1 VFSLIFKACIKV
13 QFMNNGVRRHI
24 VIKIIIDYILLPE
37 FELQPYYYNHITML
51 HQLKFKGLLMH
62 FKKSIIALA
71 LASTLAACGG
81 SSSPSTPKA
90 PVVPVET
97 VVDGRAIKGVL
108 TNAVVT
114 VYKFV
119 DGAPILLTEDELKE
133 ADVSTDASGNYSFTV
148 LNYDGPIKIE
158 LSPSTDPSE
167 PTTMICDAPAGCGD
181 TPFGVEI
188 NLTAADP
195 TFKLAAISVV
205 DKDSQGAV
213 KMNVSALT
221 HLAAALIEADEVGI
235 TADSISTNSQKI
247 ATTFG
252 INGDITKLEPTVID
266 GTGKNVAKEDNE
278 AELRYGSINAGI
290 MAALFS
296 GENDGTD
303 VLSSK
308 LKDVA
313 LKLVANDGELLGS
326 QDDDDSTFELALNDI
341 TKGQTAVLAA
351 AAEAN
356 KEDSVESTI
365 DLAQLETE
373 LENELIFKLS
383 TIGDDGFVKV
393 ITDVPTEGDAVA
405 KAKAMVEDVRL
416 FSHLFKKDSNEGKDI
431 RQGDKYTELME
442 NANTMINAEADS
454 FELLGNISVLVS
466 DLNVNYKNGVLT
478 EEAAKA
484 GINIADHLTG
494 VTGTII
500 YQAETATGGILFKV
514 NAISGDEK
522 VSLTTGAEFSADK
535 KSITLSVNG
544 TVESAGAKFTL
555 AEGSFAQVDLDT
567 AASRDVIENDTYV
580 GNVVSAELK
589 LDLTLEQKATSAV
602 TNPITFTGMLHTTL
616 LPVAEH
622 VLYDDWGYNNDSG
635 QYGRIYHKP
644 AVETFA
650 LPDML
655 SLSGEFNSLDGDSIS
670 AALTVSINN
679 LEDYKAPDFKFIGK
693 PVDDVV
699 TITLNENLIEAR
711 VSDKVIADDEEE
723 SNRSETTFT
732 KGSETG
738 EWFAL
743 IKYIND
749 NHPNI
754 IEEKRHY
761 SRRFDSGLTE
771 KGIQYTVAD
780 LELDLNDSNKNEF
793 WATSI
798 RITPIDSTGDGNADY
813 YNVSERTSESNTI
826 SQLSELVNDD
836 GDILDQS
843 QWYMTVHGSPSIDD
857 YVKKYFFDMPANPLT
872 IDTLAKVFTRF
883 ELNDGEWNFNI
894 KDVGEVNIEFTEE
907 ELDQVANGTITTL
920 NPTAY
925 LIKPII
931 KDALSIEVSDDA
943 NTVTA
948 ASAGVFT
955 ATHTFSGGAG
965 EEFTYRVEGTKSNGH
980 SSSLSVWSEV
990 YATNGDNDN
999 GLDIP
1004 DVIVNSV
1011 IEEAYEGSSK
1021 YSHKLKF
1028 KAVDDQLEGEVG
1040 FGIADRIEVYY
1051 IGGWNHIIKDDG
1063 ALVNVNSHDDSS
1075 DDVVVDFTG
1084 SSWLMASFDAYSDFD
1099 WSTEAWGGYYNNP
1112 LPFNPLTIDSAL
1124 EAMTAIFLHS
1134 EDYQGS
1140 RWIDDIGEVEVV
1152 LHEGKNKDK
1161 LLAITAGSTTLF
1173 DGINTSADT
1182 NNLLEDEN
1190 TFLKGNAALTL
1201 EAILGDYQVK
1211 MQLSG
1216 ERTAFEAGEF
1226 DLAMSYRLPD
1236 EASQRSFTVQYNT
1249 EEEDSLTASNFE
1261 GVVLVLKEAD
1271 DKVSGTQV
1279 IGQILVGPEQFE
1291 AATIEDRDGAVFI
1304 IYSDIDGDGIKEE
1317 ESL

>member
-1 VFSLIFKACIKV
+1 
-13 QFMNNGVRRHI
+13 
-24 VIKIIIDYILLPE
+24 
-37 FELQPYYYNHITML
+37 
-51 HQLKFKGLLMH
+51 MH
-62 FKKSIIALA
+62 FKKSIIALT
-71 LASTLAACGG
+71 LASTLAACGSDS
-81 SSSPSTPKA
+81 SSSPTPIATLASVK
-90 PVVPVET
+90 T

-108 TNAVVT
+108 SNAVVT
-114 VYKFV
+114 VYKFDKNGTPV
-119 DGAPILLTEDELKE
+119 KLTSDELEK
-133 ADVSTDASGNYSFTV
+133 ADVSTDNSGNYSFTV

-158 LSPSTDPSE
+158 LSPSTDPTK
-167 PTTMICDAPAGCGD
+167 PTTMICDAPTGCGD
-181 TPFGVEI
+181 TPFGGKI
-188 NLTAADP
+188 NLTTADP

-221 HLAAALIEADEVGI
+221 HLAAALIEADDEGV
-235 TADSISTNSQKI
+235 TANSVSNNSATI
-247 ATTFG
+247 ASNFG
-252 INGDITKLEPTVID
+252 IKGDITKLEPTVID
-266 GTGKNVAKEDNE
+266 GTGKNVAEENNED
-278 AELRYGSINAGI
+278 ELLYGTVNAGI

-296 GENDGTD
+296 GENDGTGI
-303 VLSSK
+303 LSSK
-308 LKDVA
+308 LADVA

-326 QDDDDSTFELALNDI
+326 QDDDDSTFELALDDI
-341 TKGQTAVLAA
+341 TKGQMAVLAA
-351 AAEAN
+351 AAETN
-356 KEDSVESTI
+356 KEGGVESTI

-373 LENELIFKLS
+373 LENELTFKLS

-431 RQGDKYTELME
+431 RQGYKYTELME

-454 FELLGNISVLVS
+454 FELLSNITNLVSALNIS
-466 DLNVNYKNGVLT
+466 YKNGVLSKDV
-478 EEAAKA
+478 AKV
-484 GINIADHLTG
+484 GIDIADYLTG
-494 VTGTII
+494 VTGTLI
-500 YQAETATGGILFKV
+500 YQAETATGGILFTV

-535 KSITLSVNG
+535 KSITLNING

-567 AASRDVIENDTYV
+567 AASRDVIESDTYV
-580 GNVVSAELK
+580 GDVVSAELK
-589 LDLTLEQKATSAV
+589 LDLILEQKESSTGDNPV

-616 LPVAEH
+616 LPVDEH
-622 VLYDDWGYNNDSG
+622 VIYEDWGYNNDSG
-635 QYGRIYHKP
+635 QYGRIYHRP

-670 AALTVSINN
+670 AALTVNINN

-693 PVDDVV
+693 PVNDVI
-699 TITLNENLIEAR
+699 TIDISSDTMT
-711 VSDKVIADDEEE
+711 VVFSDKMIEEGDG
-723 SNRSETTFT
+723 NRAEFTFI
-732 KGSETG
+732 KGSEAG
-738 EWFAL
+738 EWTATEED
-743 IKYIND
+743 IND
-749 NHPNI
+749 IHDKI
-754 IEEKRHY
+754 TEEKKQY
-761 SRRFDSGLTE
+761 SRRFDSGLAE
-771 KGIQYTVAD
+771 KGTQYTVANSEFD
-780 LELDLNDSNKNEF
+780 SNDSNENYF

-798 RITPIDSTGDGNADY
+798 RITPIDNTGDGNTDFY
-813 YNVSERTSESNTI
+813 TVKKIRSESSTLN
-826 SQLSELVNDD
+826 QLSELVNAD
-836 GDILDQS
+836 GDILATEGDS
-843 QWYMTVHGSPSIDD
+843 IGSILSWDSNSEYIAEASSIDS

-872 IDTLAKVFTRF
+872 IDTAAKYFARF
-883 ELNDGEWNFNI
+883 ELNLDDWNFYI
-894 KDVGEVNIEFTEE
+894 KDVGGVNIEFTEE

-965 EEFTYRVEGTKSNGH
+965 EEFTYRVEGTESNGD

-990 YATNGDNDN
+990 YATNGVNDN
-999 GLDIP
+999 GLDTP
-1004 DVIVNSV
+1004 DVIVNV
-1011 IEEAYEGSSK
+1011 VAEENGIHWDNSNIASY
-1021 YSHKLKF
+1021 KLKF
-1028 KAVDDQLEGEVG
+1028 KAVDDQFVGEVG
-1040 FGIADRIEVYY
+1040 FGTADRIEVYY

-1063 ALVNVNSHDDSS
+1063 ALVNVNNPDDSS
-1075 DDVVVDFTG
+1075 DDVVVDFTN
-1084 SSWLMASFDAYSDFD
+1084 SSGQMASFNAYSDFD
-1099 WSTEAWGGYYNNP
+1099 WTTEAWGTGGWNP
-1112 LPFNPLTIDSAL
+1112 LSFNPLTIDSAL
-1124 EAMTAIFLHS
+1124 DALTAHFIH
-1134 EDYQGS
+1134 DNNYQGS
-1140 RWIDDIGEVEVV
+1140 HWIDDIGEVEVV
-1152 LHEGKNKDK
+1152 LHEGENKNK

-1173 DGINTSADT
+1173 DGINTSIDDT
-1182 NNLLEDEN
+1182 NLLEDEN

-1211 MQLSG
+1211 IQLSG
-1216 ERTAFEAGEF
+1216 EKTAFEAGEF
-1226 DLAMSYRLPD
+1226 DIDMSYRLPND
-1236 EASQRSFTVQYNT
+1236 DSQRSFAVHYNT
-1249 EEEDSLTASNFE
+1249 ENENSLTANNFE

-1304 IYSDIDGDGIKEE
+1304 VYADIDGDGIKEE

>member
-1 VFSLIFKACIKV
+1 
-13 QFMNNGVRRHI
+13 
-24 VIKIIIDYILLPE
+24 
-37 FELQPYYYNHITML
+37 
-51 HQLKFKGLLMH
+51 MH

-81 SSSPSTPKA
+81 SSDNTTGPTAGPTTSS
-90 PVVPVET
+90 T
-97 VVDGRAIKGVL
+97 VVNGRAIKGVL
-108 TNAVVT
+108 SNAVVT
-114 VYKFV
+114 VYKFDKNGTPV
-119 DGAPILLTEDELKE
+119 KLTSDELEK
-133 ADVSTDASGNYSFTV
+133 ADVSTDDSGNYSFTV

-158 LSPSTDPSE
+158 LSPSTDRSK
-167 PTTMICDAPAGCGD
+167 PTTMICDAPVGCGD
-181 TPFGVEI
+181 TPFGANI
-188 NLTAADP
+188 NLTVADP
-195 TFKLAAISVV
+195 TFNLAAISVV
-205 DKDSQGAV
+205 DKNSQGAV

-221 HLAAALIEADEVGI
+221 HLAAALIEADNAGV
-235 TADSISTNSQKI
+235 TADSVSENSQKI

-252 INGDITKLEPTVID
+252 IKGDITKLEPTVID
-266 GTGKNVAKEDNE
+266 GTGTNVAEENNKD
-278 AELRYGSINAGI
+278 ELLYGTVNAGI

-296 GENDGTD
+296 GENDGTG
-303 VLSSK
+303 VLSGK

-326 QDDDDSTFELALNDI
+326 QDDDDSTFELALDDI

-351 AAEAN
+351 AAETN
-356 KEDSVESTI
+356 KEDGVESTI

-431 RQGDKYTELME
+431 RQGYKYTELME
-442 NANTMINAEADS
+442 NANIMINAEADS
-454 FELLGNISVLVS
+454 FELLGNITNLVS
-466 DLNVNYKNGVLT
+466 ALNISYKNGVLSK
-478 EEAAKA
+478 EVAKV
-484 GINIADHLTG
+484 GIDIADYLTG

-500 YQAETATGGILFKV
+500 YQEETATGGILFKV
-514 NAISGDEK
+514 NAISGDDK

-535 KSITLSVNG
+535 KRITLNING

-580 GNVVSAELK
+580 GKVISAELK
-589 LDLTLEQKATSAV
+589 LDLTLEQKSTVAV

-616 LPVAEH
+616 LPIDKNYIDE
-622 VLYDDWGYNNDSG
+622 DWGYNNDSG
-635 QYGRIYHKP
+635 QYGRIYHRP

-670 AALTVSINN
+670 AALTVNINN

-693 PVDDVV
+693 PVNDVL
-699 TITLNENLIEAR
+699 TIDISSDTMT
-711 VSDKVIADDEEE
+711 VVFSDKMTEEGDG
-723 SNRSETTFT
+723 NRAEFTFT
-732 KGSETG
+732 NGSEAG
-738 EWFAL
+738 EWTA
-743 IKYIND
+743 IEEDIND
-749 NHPNI
+749 TNDKVT
-754 IEEKRHY
+754 EEKRQY
-761 SRRFDSGLTE
+761 SRRFDSGLAE
-771 KGIQYTVAD
+771 KGIQYTVANSEFD
-780 LELDLNDSNKNEF
+780 SNDSNVNHF

-813 YNVSERTSESNTI
+813 YNVSKRTSESNTI
-826 SQLSELVNDD
+826 SQLSDLVNDD
-836 GDILDQS
+836 GDILDQT
-843 QWYMTVHGSPSIDD
+843 QWSASVHGSLSIDD

-872 IDTLAKVFTRF
+872 IDTAAKYFARF
-883 ELNDGEWNFNI
+883 ELNLDDWSFNV
-894 KDVGEVNIEFTEE
+894 KDVGEVNIEFSEE

-925 LIKPII
+925 LVKPII
-931 KDALSIEVSDDA
+931 KDILSIEVNDDA

-948 ASAGVFT
+948 SIEGVFT
-955 ATHTFSGGAG
+955 STQTFTGGAG
-965 EEFTYRVEGTKSNGH
+965 EEFTYRAEGTDTNGDN
-980 SSSLSVWSEV
+980 SLSIWSEV
-990 YATNGDNDN
+990 YATNDVNDN

-1011 IEEAYEGSSK
+1011 VEEASWGDST

-1028 KAVDDQLEGEVG
+1028 KPVDEQVEGEEGYG
-1040 FGIADRIEVYY
+1040 FADRIDVYY
-1051 IGGWNHIIKDDG
+1051 IGGWNHIINNDG
-1063 ALVNVNSHDDSS
+1063 ALVNVNNPDDRS

-1084 SSWLMASFDAYSDFD
+1084 SSWQITSFNAYADFN
-1099 WSTEAWGGYYNNP
+1099 WTAEAWGQNWNP

-1124 EAMTAIFLHS
+1124 NALNAHFLYDN
-1134 EDYQGS
+1134 DYQGS
-1140 RWIDDIGEVEVV
+1140 LWIEGVGNVEVV
-1152 LHEGKNKDK
+1152 LHEGENKDK

-1173 DGINTSADT
+1173 DGINTSIDDA

-1190 TFLKGNAALTL
+1190 TFFKGNAALTL

-1216 ERTAFEAGEF
+1216 ERTSFEAGEF
-1226 DLAMSYRLPD
+1226 DIDMSYRLPND
-1236 EASQRSFTVQYNT
+1236 DSQRSFAVHYNT
-1249 EEEDSLTASNFE
+1249 ENENSLTANNFE

-1304 IYSDIDGDGIKEE
+1304 VYADIDGDGIKEE